1 MKLVPL
7 CIGAALAALM
17 PHAVQ
22 AAEIIG
28 TPGGWEVFRDEKSCG
43 LTRDYDVPGETQ
55 MTVISYPAGE
65 IRIMIT
71 NTGWSA
77 KRDALYDIS
86 YQLNG
91 TAYAGAEAVGTGD
104 RTRKG
109 FVSTFVADFADD
121 FAKGSILRVLL
132 DGEEIERLSLTG
144 SSAAMAMVDKCLA
157 DLRTAV
163 SRAEREKERRARLP
177 KDPFA
182 RPSREAE
189 R

>member
-1 MKLVPL
+1 MRPSALYL
-7 CIGAALAALM
+7 SAAMAALT
-17 PHAVQ
+17 PHAGH

-28 TPGGWEVFRDEKSCG
+28 APGGWEVFRDEKSCG
-43 LTRDYDVPGETQ
+43 MTRDYDVPGETQ
-55 MTVISYPAGE
+55 MTVISYPAGD

-91 TAYAGAEAVGTGD
+91 TAYAGAKAVGTGD
-104 RTRKG
+104 RARKG

-121 FAKGSILRVLL
+121 FAKGSVLRVML

-144 SSAAMAMVDKCLA
+144 SGAAMAMVDKCLV

-163 SRAEREKERRARLP
+163 SKAEREKERRARLP

-182 RPSREAE
+182 RGSRESE